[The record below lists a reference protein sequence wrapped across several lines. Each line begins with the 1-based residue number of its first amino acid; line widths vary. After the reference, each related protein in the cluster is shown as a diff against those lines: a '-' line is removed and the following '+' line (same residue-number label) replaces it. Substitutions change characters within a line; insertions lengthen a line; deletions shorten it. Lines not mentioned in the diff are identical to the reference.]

1 MSAEMEVGAKRCG
14 VAVSSNLAGE
24 PGTRPKPEFE
34 IHQPGQN
41 QIAKKTETRLK
52 PDFGIARPGL
62 VVPKSG
68 SNPATGF
75 RNLVWTSP
83 SRPSDSQI
91 PNVAGRAPPRRPR
104 RTRFQVKPGS
114 EIRFEPEAGTFEPG
128 SNQISEQ
135 PARFRNL
142 VQTRF
147 RKFRN
152 PVQTRFRNFRTWFKP
167 DFGTV
172 SQVPKS
178 GSNQISEHSNLVQT
192 RFRNMRTWFE
202 PDFGTEPGSEI
213 WL

>member
-1 MSAEMEVGAKRCG
+1 MEVGAKRCG
-14 VAVSSNLAGE
+14 VAVFPNLVE

-41 QIAKKTETRLK
+41 QIAKKNETRLK

-91 PNVAGRAPPRRPR
+91 PNVAGRAPPPRRPR

-135 PARFRNL
+135 RTRFRNL

-147 RKFRN
+147 RNIRAG
-152 PVQTRFRNFRTWFKP
+152 FKP
-167 DFGTV
+167 DFGTA

-178 GSNQISEHSNLVQT
+178 GSNQISEVPKSGSN
-192 RFRNMRTWFE
+192 
-202 PDFGTEPGSEI
+202 
-213 WL
+213 